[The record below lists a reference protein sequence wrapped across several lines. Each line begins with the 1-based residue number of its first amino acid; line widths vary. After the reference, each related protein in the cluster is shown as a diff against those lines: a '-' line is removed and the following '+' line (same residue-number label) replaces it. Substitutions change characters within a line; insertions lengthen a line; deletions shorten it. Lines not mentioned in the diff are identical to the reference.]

1 MKLKRLGL
9 DTSKAVFTVHG
20 VDHDEKVVLRRNI
33 RRAEMEAFFAKLPP
47 THVALEAC
55 GGSHHWGRRL
65 AALGHTVQLIPPH
78 YVKPFVR
85 RGKNDRNDAEAISE
99 AASRPGMPG
108 VPVKAPEQQAE
119 AIVLSAREL
128 LVRQRTQLVNAV
140 RGHAAEFGIVAAKG
154 TSQLPALL
162 EAVAAEAAVPDAAKE
177 MLAFLG
183 AQVAQLDE
191 RIAELEQRMKR
202 QHKANAMSKA
212 LAEVPGIGPIGAL
225 SLALTIDPGRFTS
238 GRHFAAWLGLTPKEH
253 STGGRQRLGGISR
266 AGNERLRQLL
276 VLGATA
282 VIRYAKPG
290 SKTASAWLLALLERK
305 PRKLAAVAL
314 ANKMARIVWAIMATG
329 EAYRGNKAAAMQ
341 AAESAAVA

>member
-1 MKLKRLGL
+1 MNLKRIGL
-9 DTSKAVFTVHG
+9 DTSKAVFTLHG
-20 VDHDEKVVLRRNI
+20 VDQDEKAVLRRNM
-33 RRAEMEAFFAKLPP
+33 RRAEMEAFFAKLAP

-65 AALGHTVQLIPPH
+65 ASLGHTVQLIPPQ
-78 YVKPFVR
+78 YVKPFVK

-99 AASRPGMPG
+99 AAARPGMPS
-108 VPVKAPEQQAE
+108 VAVRSAEQQAE

-162 EAVAAEAAVPDAAKE
+162 EVVAAGETVPDAAKE

-183 AQVAQLDE
+183 GQVAQLDE
-191 RIAELEQRMKR
+191 RILELERRMKQ
-202 QHKANAMSKA
+202 QHKANPVSQL

-225 SLALTIDPGRFTS
+225 SLALTIDPGQFQS

-276 VLGATA
+276 VLGAMA

-290 SKTASAWLLALLERK
+290 SKTASPWLLALLERK

-314 ANKMARIVWAIMATG
+314 ANKMARIVWAMMATG
-329 EAYRGNKAAAMQ
+329 EAYRGSKTVGTQ
-341 AAESAAVA
+341 AVESAVIA